1 MFKSSRYHWQVP
13 RCPKRTT
20 CEALVT
26 APGEAR
32 VTGLRRE
39 TSGTEV

>member
-1 MFKSSRYHWQVP
+1 MFSKTVLTRVRH
-13 RCPKRTT
+13 CPERTT
-20 CEALVT
+20 CGALVT

-39 TSGTEV
+39 TSGTEM

>member
-1 MFKSSRYHWQVP
+1 MLSKTATIGVVP

-20 CEALVT
+20 CGALVT

-32 VTGLRRE
+32 ATGLRRE
-39 TSGTEV
+39 TSGTEM

>member
-1 MFKSSRYHWQVP
+1 MFSKAATIGTVP

-20 CEALVT
+20 CGALVT